1 MTSIESETAK
11 AAQPKVWLL
20 LDDRPGHR
28 TQVRGLADALG
39 WTAEEK
45 RLRFCLVNH
54 LPNKLLGA
62 HLVSL
67 DRTRS
72 DPLDPPWPDLVVAM
86 GRRTVPVARWIG
98 EQSGGAVKLVQLGR
112 KGANLADVFDLA
124 VALRHFQLPP
134 HPARLDLV
142 VPPTQVT
149 AARLAAA
156 AEQWPDL
163 LRDAASPKVV
173 LLVGGSTVQHELSP
187 EAAEEMA
194 ARVVAFAREA
204 GGSLSV
210 VTSRRTSA
218 KAIRAMQA
226 GAPDARFHL
235 WRADEKENPYL
246 GYLARAE
253 VLVATGESESMLA
266 EAAATGLPLYIYPLG
281 ERRPTL
287 KARCKAFVFERAGG
301 TGLLARLCKGL
312 LAEGWLEPPR
322 DLSRLHR
329 EMMEAGLAKPFGAR
343 LGLAVRQPG
352 WVEAETVTTR
362 IRALLQAGGKRRVVE
377 EAATGEM
384 PPFRSPR
391 SIWIVSSLA
400 LRADCLGLLANA
412 LATHYP
418 RVDLA
423 VTLPG
428 AGASEHDLPASGR
441 VVRRPSG
448 NLRSWRRALADMDTR
463 VILHI
468 GALAPA
474 DRPLL
479 RGAAGQAAP
488 VILLDPALFGAE
500 GRILLRGADT
510 PLPNGRYDRAY
521 VASQEALAYLINDG
535 LAAGQA
541 EILPTGDPAA
551 ASRAVAEAI
560 REDMRRDQKLTRG
573 GSHPLRRLFEGLLRR
588 SYERGLLRATIARR
602 LPRYDNIASLRAA
615 LGEPEAILCLGNGPS
630 SADPALAEV
639 AHDCLF
645 RVNHLWLE
653 RGFLTDADMV
663 FTGGRGTIDRVPK
676 GIFGLLSRESEARL
690 LIHLLRKALRS
701 RIGLVTVERLGLFL
715 DAPEW
720 RHLRP
725 TNGAAMLAVATALQ
739 PRRLVISGVDLFSH
753 PAGTYP
759 GDARTPNAYTPGHD
773 ADSELA
779 ILLAALSDYNGEL
792 VILSEA
798 LRKEWEAR
806 RGATESGSKGE
817 ALSGP

>member
-28 TQVRGLADALG
+28 TQVRGLADVLG

-45 RLRFCLVNH
+45 RLRFRLVNH

-62 HLVSL
+62 RLVSL
-67 DRTRS
+67 NRARS
-72 DPLDPPWPDLVVAM
+72 DPLEPPWPDLVVAM

-98 EQSGGAVKLVQLGR
+98 QQSGGMARLVQLGR
-112 KGANLADVFDLA
+112 KGANLAGVFDLA

-163 LRDAASPKVV
+163 LRDAASPK
-173 LLVGGSTVQHELSP
+173 
-187 EAAEEMA
+187 
-194 ARVVAFAREA
+194 

-287 KARCKAFVFERAGG
+287 KARCKAFVFERAAS

-343 LGLAVRQPG
+343 LDLAVRQSG

-362 IRALLQAGGKRRVVE
+362 IRALLQSDGERRVVE

-428 AGASEHDLPASGR
+428 AGASAHDLPASGR

-448 NLRSWRRALADMDTR
+448 NLRSWRQALATMDTR

-488 VILLDPALFGAE
+488 VILLDPALFGAK

-510 PLPNGRYDRAY
+510 PLPKGRYDRAY
-521 VASQEALAYLINDG
+521 VASQEAHAHLIEGG
-535 LAAGQA
+535 LAAGQV
-541 EILPTGDPAA
+541 EILPAGDPAA
-551 ASRAVAEAI
+551 ASRGVAEAI

-573 GSHPLRRLFEGLLRR
+573 GSHPLRRFFEGLLRR

-602 LPRYDNIASLRAA
+602 LPRYDSIDSLRAA
-615 LGEPEAILCLGNGPS
+615 LGEPEVILCLGNGPS

-653 RGFLTDADMV
+653 RGFLADADMV

-739 PRRLVISGVDLFSH
+739 PRRLIISGVDLFSH

-779 ILLAALSDYNGEL
+779 ILQ
-792 VILSEA
+792 
-798 LRKEWEAR
+798 EWEAR
-806 RGATESGSKGE
+806 RGATESG
-817 ALSGP
+817 P